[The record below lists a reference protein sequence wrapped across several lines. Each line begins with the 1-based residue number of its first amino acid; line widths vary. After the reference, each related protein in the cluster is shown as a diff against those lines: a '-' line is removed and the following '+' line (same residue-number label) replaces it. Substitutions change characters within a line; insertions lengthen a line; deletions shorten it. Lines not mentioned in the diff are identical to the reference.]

1 MYMSMCLDDVCR
13 CISHFDKEQLSTS
26 AQEHQSGKSKVT
38 MGISVQ
44 CNLISN
50 RRQNLIVIII

>member
-1 MYMSMCLDDVCR
+1 MSMYLDDVWR
-13 CISHFDKEQLSTS
+13 CISHSDKEQLSTS

-38 MGISVQ
+38 MVISAQ

-50 RRQNLIVIII
+50 RRMNLIVIII

>member
-1 MYMSMCLDDVCR
+1 MSMCLDGVWR
-13 CISHFDKEQLSTS
+13 CINHSDKEQLSTS

-38 MGISVQ
+38 MVISAQ

-50 RRQNLIVIII
+50 RRLNLIVIII

>member
-1 MYMSMCLDDVCR
+1 MSMCLDDVWR
-13 CISHFDKEQLSTS
+13 CSNLSDKEQLSIS

-38 MGISVQ
+38 MVISAQ

-50 RRQNLIVIII
+50 RIMNLIVIII